1 MPVTYNHLIHR
12 PVFQPTLPLTSATTK
27 MDIDHDQAD
36 HDQTDDD
43 QTDDIAQFCAITNA
57 TAEVAV
63 GYLRASGGKVE
74 MAIQFYLESEIGDP
88 FPSVHSSRPA
98 VHVPSPA
105 PRNISSS
112 FETDEEMA
120 RRLTEEDT
128 DRVRAPIAPKRE
140 VLFGGGG
147 GGLAGLPSVSVPAL
161 YGNLALPAHSTRSRT
176 GATRIF
182 NQQEAPGSS
191 SSGHE
196 AFRDFAA
203 ESASSQETRRTDKAK
218 RLADL
223 FRPPFDIMFKDDF
236 DSARN
241 KARAEMKWLMVNI
254 QNVTEFA
261 CQVMN
266 RDLWSDLPVKELV
279 RENFVFMQYG
289 SESTEGKRY
298 INLYPIDNYPHVA
311 IIDPKTAERV
321 KVWNTVMEPIDFIM
335 SGILIDFL
343 WKASLHDLT
352 EFLDSPTAFASRMKL
367 PVPPKKKTS
376 KV

>member
-147 GGLAGLPSVSVPAL
+147 LAGLPSVSVPAL

-203 ESASSQETRRTDKAK
+203 ESASLQGW
-218 RLADL
+218 LADL

-236 DSARN
+236 DSRFWFDCHALAHYFSFLLPDEQARN

-266 RDLWSDLPVKELV
+266 RDLWSNLPVKELV

-311 IIDPKTAERV
+311 IIDPKTGM
-321 KVWNTVMEPIDFIM
+321 W
-335 SGILIDFL
+335 L
-343 WKASLHDLT
+343 
-352 EFLDSPTAFASRMKL
+352 
-367 PVPPKKKTS
+367 
-376 KV
+376 